1 MSQPGHG
8 SDHPGAST
16 NDTGAGSPAIEV
28 TDLVVRYGPL
38 TAVDG
43 LSFNAEHGEVLSL
56 LGPNGAGKTST
67 VEALEGYRDLAGGS
81 VRVLGAD
88 PAKEMRRLA
97 PDIGVMLQQGGV
109 YPSMTPTEA
118 VTLFAS
124 YYPDPNEPAAL
135 LERMGLGAAGSTP
148 WKRLSGGEQR
158 LLALALAVVGRPKV
172 AFLDEPTAGVDP
184 QARTEVRALVRELAA
199 SGTCVLLASHDLEE
213 VEAVADRV
221 LIIDRGR
228 KVAEGAPGHLSDAPQ
243 EIRFT
248 TSPRIDKAAL
258 AATFGGTVAESTPG
272 RYRLTG
278 EVTPKRV
285 ANLVAW
291 LADRDVLVL
300 ELRAGG
306 ESLRE
311 TFARLVSRRQT

>member
-1 MSQPGHG
+1 M
-8 SDHPGAST
+8 
-16 NDTGAGSPAIEV
+16 PAIEV
-28 TDLVVRYGPL
+28 RDLVVRYGPL

-43 LSFNAEHGEVLSL
+43 LSFTANHGEVLSL

-67 VEALEGYRDLAGGS
+67 VETLEGYRDVAGGS

-88 PAKEMRRLA
+88 PAREMRRLA

-118 VTLFAS
+118 MTLFAS
-124 YYPDPNEPAAL
+124 YYSDPNEPAAL
-135 LERMGLGAAGSTP
+135 LERMGLGAAAGTP

-158 LLALALAVVGRPKV
+158 LLALALAVIGRPKV

-184 QARTEVRALVRELAA
+184 EARTEVRALVRELAA

-228 KVAEGAPGHLSDAPQ
+228 KVAEGAPGQLSDAPQ

-248 TSPRIDKAAL
+248 TSPGVDKPAL
-258 AATFGGTVAESTPG
+258 AAAFGGTVAESTPG

-278 EVTPKRV
+278 DVTPKRV
-285 ANLVAW
+285 AELVGW

-311 TFARLVSRRQT
+311 TFARVVDRRQT

>member
-1 MSQPGHG
+1 MPGDRG
-8 SDHPGAST
+8 SSNSGTAEH
-16 NDTGAGSPAIEV
+16 SPAVEV
-28 TDLVVRYGPL
+28 RDLVIRYGPL

-43 LSFNAEHGEVLSL
+43 LSFGANHGEVLSL

-67 VEALEGYRDLAGGS
+67 VEALEGYRDVAGGS
-81 VRVLGAD
+81 VRVLGSD
-88 PAKEMRRLA
+88 PATEMRKLA
-97 PDIGVMLQQGGV
+97 PEIGVMLQQGGV
-109 YPSMTPTEA
+109 YPSMTPAEA
-118 VTLFAS
+118 VRLFAS
-124 YYPDPNEPAAL
+124 YYPSPNEPTAL
-135 LERMGLGAAGSTP
+135 IERMGLGAAAGTP

-158 LLALALAVVGRPKV
+158 LLSLALAVVGRPKV

-184 QARTEVRALVRELAA
+184 GARTEVRALVRELAS

-221 LIIDRGR
+221 LIMDRGR
-228 KVAEGAPGHLSDAPQ
+228 KVAEGAPGQLSDAPQ

-248 TSPRIDKAAL
+248 TSPGIDKPAL
-258 AATFGGTVAESTPG
+258 AAAFGGTVAESTPG

-285 ANLVAW
+285 ADLVGW
-291 LADRDVLVL
+291 LAERDVLVL

-311 TFARLVSRRQT
+311 TFARLVNRGQT

>member
-1 MSQPGHG
+1 MAGEPATSTPRA
-8 SDHPGAST
+8 SGA
-16 NDTGAGSPAIEV
+16 APAIEV
-28 TDLVVRYGPL
+28 HDLVVRYGAL

-43 LSFNAEHGEVLSL
+43 LSFNADHGEVLSL

-67 VEALEGYRDLAGGS
+67 VESLEGYRKVAAGS

-88 PAKEMRRLA
+88 PATDMRRLA

-109 YPSMTPTEA
+109 YPSMTPAEA
-118 VTLFAS
+118 LRLFAS
-124 YYPDPNEPAAL
+124 YYSSPNEPTAL
-135 LERMGLGAAGSTP
+135 LERMGLGAASGTP

-158 LLALALAVVGRPKV
+158 LLSLALAVVGRPKV

-184 QARTEVRALVRELAA
+184 DARTEVRALVRELAS

-228 KVAEGAPGHLSDAPQ
+228 KVAEGAPGQISDAPE

-248 TSPRIDKAAL
+248 TSPGIDKPAL
-258 AATFGGTVAESTPG
+258 AAAFGGTVAESTPG

-278 EVTPKRV
+278 EVTPARV
-285 ANLVAW
+285 ADLATW
-291 LADRDVLVL
+291 LAERDVLVL

-311 TFARLVSRRQT
+311 TFARLVNRRQT